1 MNYKPYNDFVYIVV
15 NLFDKL
21 YDILFVNT
29 GYFCNPTLLAAA
41 TCEMTQPEYNTA
53 NLNNNGTYP
62 QKDDDAIKLFV
73 GQIPRTYEEQDV
85 K

>member
-1 MNYKPYNDFVYIVV
+1 MIPDIFVTLNDTDESPRVRKI
-15 NLFDKL
+15 K
-21 YDILFVNT
+21 
-29 GYFCNPTLLAAA
+29 
-41 TCEMTQPEYNTA
+41 MTQPELNTA

-73 GQIPRTYEEQDV
+73 GQIPRTYEEQDI

>member
-1 MNYKPYNDFVYIVV
+1 MYNA
-15 NLFDKL
+15 
-21 YDILFVNT
+21 
-29 GYFCNPTLLAAA
+29 GYFCNLNDTDESPRVRK
-41 TCEMTQPEYNTA
+41 MTQPEFNTA

-73 GQIPRTYEEQDV
+73 GQIPRTYEEQDI

>member
-1 MNYKPYNDFVYIVV
+1 MYIPDIFV
-15 NLFDKL
+15 
-21 YDILFVNT
+21 ILPITDESPRVIK
-29 GYFCNPTLLAAA
+29 
-41 TCEMTQPEYNTA
+41 MTQPEYNTA

-73 GQIPRTYEEQDV
+73 GQIPRTYEEQDI